1 VSTTSYLCLLI
12 PHSNGTGAHR
22 RPAARGAH
30 RFDIQ
35 IQLLKVASQGV
46 AVHAELSS
54 SSDLIPIHLSENC
67 SKEGLLKFP
76 HRFRVRSAA
85 PVHVQNEFLQ
95 LFFHREPFQGGEK
108 EKAVT
113 LVTL

>member
-1 VSTTSYLCLLI
+1 VSITSDLCLLI
-12 PHSNGTGAHR
+12 PHGNGTVAQR

-46 AVHAELSS
+46 AVHAKLSS
-54 SSDLIPIHLSENC
+54 SFDLIPVELSENC
-67 SKEGLLKFP
+67 SDEGLLKFP
-76 HRFRVRSAA
+76 HRFGVLSAA
-85 PVHVQNEFLQ
+85 PVHLQNEFLQ
-95 LFFHREPFQGGEK
+95 LFLHGELFQGGEK

>member
-1 VSTTSYLCLLI
+1 CLLV
-12 PHSNGTGAHR
+12 PHNSEMGAHR

-35 IQLLKVASQGV
+35 IQLLKVAPQGV

-67 SKEGLLKFP
+67 SDEGFLKFP
-76 HRFRVRSAA
+76 HRFGVRSAA
-85 PVHVQNEFLQ
+85 PVHLQNEFLE
-95 LFFHREPFQGGEK
+95 LFLHGELFQGGEK